1 MWLPL
6 WSMTGMER
14 LDRQRAYRTKRW
26 KPSTP
31 SFPRRTT
38 GYSYLAA
45 SWSDE
50 WAVHVPLP

>member
-50 WAVHVPLP
+50 WAVHVP